1 MCKELHRNV
10 DTNNDN
16 VATIIIYNDEY
27 PQISNLQKELV
38 NITKQ
43 FTSLAWGFPFKHLI
57 EITIVNSLGE
67 SQKDY
72 FLKTSRN
79 IYRMDNTMAEQI
91 IDECTKTIPD
101 GYGGHEGVED
111 FYTFEVFDADLIF
124 RDVLKKVRAKDL
136 YRTDTETTEDGFIL
150 ENKILYGEYEP

>member
-57 EITIVNSLGE
+57 EITTVNSLGE